1 MYYEFYIDVYVFTNF
16 FFDYLTLLLLR
27 EVRNKEC
34 RIKRM
39 VLAAFSGVL
48 CTTVLMLA
56 LKNGIA
62 YRLLVHFLVNP
73 LMFYGCFRQ
82 KNFRE
87 FILDYTAGYLLM
99 MLTGGCVQWLC
110 QVLGKTHLFGW
121 VMAAA
126 AVLLTGFLILYKGKS
141 EEEKIYDIKICQGE
155 CELSTKGFFDTG
167 NLLVDPYVKLPVSL
181 IAKDTLTQIEGAEE
195 LPCRY
200 IPFVSL
206 GKEHGLIQAVTLDG
220 LCIQRK
226 KQELQIK
233 PAVFA
238 VVEEE
243 FIKSSEYQVILNGRL
258 W

>member
-1 MYYEFYIDVYVFTNF
+1 MHYEFYIDVYVFTNF

-34 RIKRM
+34 GIKRM
-39 VLAAFSGVL
+39 VLAAMLGVL
-48 CTTVLMLA
+48 AATVLMLV
-56 LKNGIA
+56 LKNGIV
-62 YRLLVHFLVNP
+62 YRLLIHLLVNP
-73 LMFYGCFRQ
+73 LMFYGCFLQ

-110 QVLGKTHLFGW
+110 QIVGKTHLFGI
-121 VMAAA
+121 VMAVA
-126 AVLLTGFLILYKGKS
+126 AVLLSVFLILYKKER
-141 EEEKIYDIKICQGE
+141 EEDKIYNIKICQGG
-155 CELSTKGFFDTG
+155 CELSTKGFLDTG
-167 NLLVDPYVKLPVSL
+167 NLLTDPYIKRPVSL
-181 IAKDTLTQIEGAEE
+181 ISKDTLMQIEGVKE

-200 IPFVSL
+200 IPFISL
-206 GKEHGLIQAVTLDG
+206 GEEHGLIQAVTVEE

-226 KQELQIK
+226 KQEIRIK

-238 VVEEE
+238 MVEEE